1 MWLKRVLVAAILG
14 ALMSVSSPTD
24 MSAAAPGSAP
34 PLPPRESRLG
44 RLARHPERSAALLA
58 LLIGFASI
66 MSAVI
71 AWRASLAS
79 IDASRYE
86 SLAVQ
91 QQARRQQIERELEGT
106 VEQDLRFVDIYQE
119 HALEA
124 RQLQAQADSLRPTDS
139 TTADQL
145 DLEAQ
150 GELALA
156 RSVVPFFMGASGVH
170 LADDGSVPY
179 DRAYVLRNLQ
189 EGNVELREIKSQR
202 TLELAQ
208 HADSLTLSLIGVA
221 ALMVAALF
229 FLTVAQVSH
238 SLVRVRQ
245 AFFVAGAVLVAVATL
260 GFVVIEVLG

>member
-1 MWLKRVLVAAILG
+1 VH
-14 ALMSVSSPTD
+14 
-24 MSAAAPGSAP
+24 
-34 PLPPRESRLG
+34 
-44 RLARHPERSAALLA
+44 HPERSAVLLA

-91 QQARRQQIERELEGT
+91 QQARRLQIERELEGT
-106 VEQDLRFVDIYQE
+106 VEQDLRFVDAYQE
-119 HALEA
+119 HALAA
-124 RQLQAQADSLRPTDS
+124 RQLQAQADALRPTDP

-145 DLEAQ
+145 DLQAQ

-156 RSVVPFFMGASGVH
+156 RSVTPFFLGAGGIH
-170 LADDGSVPY
+170 LAEDGSVPY
-179 DRAYVLRNLQ
+179 DRAFVLRNLQ
-189 EGNVELREIKSQR
+189 EGNVELREIRSQR

-208 HADSLTLSLIGVA
+208 AADSRTLSLIAVA

-229 FLTVAQVSH
+229 FLTVAQVSR
-238 SLVRVRQ
+238 SLVRIRQ
-245 AFFVAGAVLVAVATL
+245 AFFVAGAVLVAVSTL
-260 GFVVIEVLG
+260 GLLLVEVLA

>member
-1 MWLKRVLVAAILG
+1 
-14 ALMSVSSPTD
+14 MSVSSPTD
-24 MSAAAPGSAP
+24 MSAPATASAP
-34 PLPPRESRLG
+34 PTPPRQSRLG
-44 RLARHPERSAALLA
+44 ALVHHPERSAALLA
-58 LLIGFASI
+58 LLIAFASI
-66 MSAVI
+66 MAAVI

-79 IDASRYE
+79 IDAKRYE

-106 VEQDLRFVDIYQE
+106 VEQDLRFVDAYQE
-119 HALEA
+119 HALAA
-124 RQLQAQADSLRPTDS
+124 RQLQAQADSLRPTDP

-145 DLEAQ
+145 DLDAQ

-156 RSVVPFFMGASGVH
+156 RSVLPFFVGASGIR

-189 EGNVELREIKSQR
+189 EGNVELREIKAQR

-208 HADSLTLSLIGVA
+208 RADSLTLSLIGVA

-229 FLTVAQVSH
+229 FLTVAQVSR

-245 AFFVAGAVLVAVATL
+245 AFFAAGGVLVALAIL
-260 GFVVIEVLG
+260 GFVIVEVLG

>member
-1 MWLKRVLVAAILG
+1 
-14 ALMSVSSPTD
+14 MSASAPATASPT
-24 MSAAAPGSAP
+24 
-34 PLPPRESRLG
+34 PPRESRLST
-44 RLARHPERSAALLA
+44 LLRHPERSAALLA
-58 LLIGFASI
+58 LLIAFASV

-106 VEQDLRFVDIYQE
+106 VEQDLRFVDAYQE
-119 HALEA
+119 HALAA
-124 RQLQAQADSLRPTDS
+124 RQLQSQADALRPTDP

-145 DLEAQ
+145 DLDAQ

-156 RSVVPFFMGASGVH
+156 RSIVPFFIGATGIY

-179 DRAYVLRNLQ
+179 DRAFVLRNLQ
-189 EGNVELREIKSQR
+189 EGNVELREIRSQR

-208 HADSLTLSLIGVA
+208 RADSLTLNLIAVA
-221 ALMVAALF
+221 ALMIAALF
-229 FLTVAQVSH
+229 FLTVAQVSR

-245 AFFVAGAVLVAVATL
+245 AFFAAGGVLVALAII
-260 GFVVIEVLG
+260 GFLLVEVLA